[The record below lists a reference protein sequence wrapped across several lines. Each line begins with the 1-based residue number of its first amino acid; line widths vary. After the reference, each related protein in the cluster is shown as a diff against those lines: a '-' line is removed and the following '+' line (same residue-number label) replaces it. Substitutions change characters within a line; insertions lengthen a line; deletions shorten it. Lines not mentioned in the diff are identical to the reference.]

1 MSRPAI
7 RHPEATRA
15 AIIQAAHRLFVEKGY
30 ADTSVSEIAREA
42 GVTQSLIHHHFG
54 SKQELWRQ
62 VGQNCL
68 DEIYS
73 LQGELLSKSSQL
85 PGPEGLRMTLRGL
98 FSFLRKRP
106 DLVRLSLWVQL
117 ERPLIPV
124 PDAEQLKTGQR
135 LREHLLARQRAG
147 TLRSDVRPEF
157 IVVMIQGLMLQWM
170 QVRQELVSWLHH
182 SELDPSRVSPEE
194 LEKAD
199 EEYIDAA
206 LKVLVEGVSSPH
218 R

>member
-15 AIIQAAHRLFVEKGY
+15 AIIQAAHRLFVEKGF
-30 ADTSVSEIAREA
+30 AHTSVSEIAREA

-73 LQGELLSKSSQL
+73 LQSELLSKSSQL

-98 FSFLRKRP
+98 FGFLRKRP

-117 ERPLIPV
+117 ERSLIPV
-124 PDAEQLKTGQR
+124 PDSEQLKAGHR
-135 LREHLLARQRAG
+135 LREHLIARQRAG
-147 TLRSDVRPEF
+147 TLRSDLRPEF
-157 IVVMIQGLMLQWM
+157 IVVMLQGVMLHWM
-170 QVRQELVSWLHH
+170 QIRQELVSWIHH
-182 SELDPSRVSPEE
+182 SELDPNRANSEE

-206 LKVLVEGVSSPH
+206 IKVLVAGLSPPSC
-218 R
+218 